1 MKIDKVWA
9 VYFSA
14 TGTTKRIVEHIAKKA
29 AEAAGAEYGVVDF
42 TPPQARTG
50 ALRFRSNELVDSER
64 RSLRAV
70 PNVLLKYPGTI
81 SGAGGCRSGCGVRQ
95 QGLRRR

>member
-42 TPPQARTG
+42 TLPQARTG
-50 ALRFRSNELVDSER
+50 ALRFRSNELVIFGTPVIAGR
-64 RSLRAV
+64 V
-70 PNVLLKYPGTI
+70 PNVLLKYLGTI
-81 SGAGGCRSGCGVRQ
+81 SGG
-95 QGLRRR
+95 